1 MANKQEWETVSRE
14 CFRRTNVAG
23 GIMVG
28 GGLFLGYVLVVVAR
42 LYLSDF
48 EKIGKPL
55 LGGIAVLIVSLGIVY
70 VCSRLPNGKEA
81 KIPVISPK
89 RKFWTDVIVST
100 LALIGAGFLAW
111 FYYLIWGLYGAFIPF
126 AVVIGIRYLSDFLSK
141 WAEAVK

>member
-14 CFRRTNVAG
+14 CLRRNDITA

-48 EKIGKPL
+48 ERIGKPL
-55 LGGIAVLIVSLGIVY
+55 LGGIVVLIVSLGIVY
-70 VCSRLPNGKEA
+70 GCSRLPNGKEA
-81 KIPVISPK
+81 KIPVVSPK

-111 FYYLIWGLYGAFIPF
+111 FYYLIWGLYGAFVPF
-126 AVVIGIRYLSDFLSK
+126 VVVIGIRLLVDFLHK
-141 WAEAVK
+141 WAEAAK